1 MRWMDKLRLRVRSL
15 FRRTDVD
22 SELGDEL
29 QFHLLRQID
38 ANISAGMPPAEA
50 RRAALVEFGGVAR
63 LTEEC
68 RDERRVNWIQDVS
81 QDIAYGLRMLHK
93 NPGFTAVA
101 ILTLAL
107 GIGANTAIFSVLDAV
122 ILRPLPYPVAD
133 RLVLIWTDMT
143 SAGQSRTPFSGPD
156 MADVRTRSRLLK
168 DIGGIW
174 VGRAALIGAGEP
186 EQIKLGFV
194 TSNFLSMVG
203 VKCAHKGG
211 CLQREI

>member
-1 MRWMDKLRLRVRSL
+1 MQ
-15 FRRTDVD
+15 T
-22 SELGDEL
+22 
-29 QFHLLRQID
+29 LL
-38 ANISAGMPPAEA
+38 
-50 RRAALVEFGGVAR
+50 
-63 LTEEC
+63 
-68 RDERRVNWIQDVS
+68 
-81 QDIAYGLRMLHK
+81 QDIRYGVRTLIK

-122 ILRPLPYPVAD
+122 ILRPLPYPGAD
-133 RLVLIWTDMT
+133 RLVLLWTDMT

-174 VGRAALIGAGEP
+174 VGRAALIGTGEP

-194 TSNFLSMVG
+194 TGNFLSLVG
-203 VKCAHKGG
+203 VPPAKGR
-211 CLQREI
+211 LFVPRDQ